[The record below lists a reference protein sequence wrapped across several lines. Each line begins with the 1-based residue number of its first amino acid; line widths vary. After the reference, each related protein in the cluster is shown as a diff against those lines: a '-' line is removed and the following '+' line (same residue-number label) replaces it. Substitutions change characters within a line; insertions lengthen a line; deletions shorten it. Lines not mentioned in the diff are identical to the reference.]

1 MEKNVLKWMTTILG
15 ALTII
20 VCLVLGIA
28 PAIKESM
35 QTSSNKKPPQTQQ
48 SENAGNAQNTEVD
61 SQKGTESES
70 ESEQKPEIQVAG
82 DIDITLPAGI
92 AEGDV
97 EIENDYGNKKIYVR
111 FAKVDEGYSKSQAQK
126 GDSKYISTFS
136 YEKEDEK
143 GVLTISLN
151 TVCEHF
157 YSFKDGHLL
166 IDFKDVHDVYDKIV
180 VIDAGH
186 GGSEPGAIRKDI
198 KEKRLNLEIV
208 LQIKALFDEVDESK
222 VKVFYTRTEDK
233 HVPLKERSLL
243 ANALKA
249 DLFISIHNNSQGEEE
264 FSEYNGTMVLF
275 SEGGLKESKTL
286 ARKCLTHVLKNTGSK
301 DQGLV
306 QGDYVY
312 IVRSSEVPVAL
323 IEVGFM
329 TNEAE
334 LDRLSSVSYQKKVA
348 KGVFDAIMEALEEG
362 L

>member
-1 MEKNVLKWMTTILG
+1 M
-15 ALTII
+15 
-20 VCLVLGIA
+20 
-28 PAIKESM
+28 IKENM

-48 SENAGNAQNTEVD
+48 SENVGNTQNTE
-61 SQKGTESES
+61 QETGSES
-70 ESEQKPEIQVAG
+70 EKGPEVQVTG
-82 DIDITLPAGI
+82 DVEITLPAGS
-92 AEGDV
+92 AVGDV
-97 EIENDYGNKKIYVR
+97 EIEPDYGNKKVYIH
-111 FAKVDEGYSKSQAQK
+111 FAKADESYSTEQVKK
-126 GDSKYISTFS
+126 GNSKYISGLS
-136 YEKEDEK
+136 YENEGNG
-143 GVLTISLN
+143 GVLTVSLN
-151 TVCEHF
+151 TACEYFH
-157 YSFKDGHLL
+157 SFKDGRLM
-166 IDFKDVHDVYDKIV
+166 IDFKDVHEVYDKIV

-198 KEKRLNLEIV
+198 NEKQLNLEIV

-233 HVPLKERSLL
+233 HVPLKERSQL
-243 ANALKA
+243 ANELKA

-301 DQGLV
+301 DQGLI

-334 LDRLSSVSYQKKVA
+334 LDNLASETYQKKVA

>member
-1 MEKNVLKWMTTILG
+1 MSNSILAQTGKYLIVGGFCTIVDMGLLYLLTGLGVHYLISAVISFTTG
-15 ALTII
+15 
-20 VCLVLGIA
+20 V
-28 PAIKESM
+28 
-35 QTSSNKKPPQTQQ
+35 
-48 SENAGNAQNTEVD
+48 
-61 SQKGTESES
+61 
-70 ESEQKPEIQVAG
+70 
-82 DIDITLPAGI
+82 TLNYFMCTAWI
-92 AEGDV
+92 
-97 EIENDYGNKKIYVR
+97 
-111 FAKVDEGYSKSQAQK
+111 F
-126 GDSKYISTFS
+126 
-136 YEKEDEK
+136 
-143 GVLTISLN
+143 
-151 TVCEHF
+151 
-157 YSFKDGHLL
+157 
-166 IDFKDVHDVYDKIV
+166 
-180 VIDAGH
+180 
-186 GGSEPGAIRKDI
+186 
-198 KEKRLNLEIV
+198 
-208 LQIKALFDEVDESK
+208 DESK

-275 SEGGLKESKTL
+275 SEGGLKDSKTL

-348 KGVFDAIMEALEEG
+348 KGVFDAIMEAFEEG